1 MLGDEVRVA
10 LGMALERAR
19 QERHEFITLEHL
31 LLGLLHDPE
40 ASEILSACGADL
52 KKLEREVDAVLD
64 DFDSVPEGMEYEPTQ
79 TMSFRRVLQRAIM
92 HVQNSGKSPV
102 TGGNILVAMYGEPE
116 SDAVY
121 LLEQQGVGRL
131 DVVSYISHG
140 TRKDGKARETAS
152 PRGTGSDAEDPDA
165 GLSGDAL
172 ADFCTDLFDRA
183 EQGKI
188 DPLIGRDLEVERMI
202 HVLARRRK
210 NNPMVI
216 GDPGVGK
223 TAIVEG
229 LAKRIFEEQVPEFLE
244 GVRIYS
250 LDLGALMA
258 GTRYRGDFEDRLKGV
273 INELVD
279 DDKSILFIDE
289 IHMLVGAGATSGG
302 TMDASNLLK
311 PALSAGDMRVIGST
325 THEDYRQSFGKDK
338 ALARRFQTIDIVEP
352 SVDET
357 IQILTGL
364 SDRYARHHEL
374 MYTPDAIEACAR
386 LSAKHITGR
395 HLPDKAIDILDEV
408 GAAVR
413 LKGRD
418 RVTVEDVEETVAK
431 IARIPPKAVSTED
444 RDRLRNLEEDLKRVI
459 YGQDE
464 AVDAVT
470 TSIKMSRAGLG
481 HPDKPVGS
489 FLFAGPTGVGKTE
502 LARQLAQ
509 ALGVEFIRFD
519 MSEYMERHSV
529 SRLIGAPPG
538 YVGHDQGGQ
547 LTDAVHKTPHAVLV
561 MDEIEKAHQSIFNI
575 LLQIMDHGTLTD
587 NTGRKTDFRNVVLIM
602 TSNAGA
608 REAAKGSLGFVD
620 QQGAGRAEAELKR
633 IFPPEF
639 RNRLDA
645 IAWFNKLPEVV
656 IQRIVDK
663 FLLEVEGQLVERDV
677 TIEATEAARSFFS
690 KEGYKPEF
698 GAREMGRV
706 IQRHVKKP
714 LADLILFGSLK
725 DGGIAVVDYVDGE
738 VVITGR
744 PKGPPRPGPERDGVL
759 NATGEALDD
768 SDRDDDASASDT
780 SDSTPDASD
789 AQDAPPQD
797 EDADG

>member
-40 ASEILSACGADL
+40 ASEILAACGANL
-52 KKLEREVDAVLD
+52 KKLEAEVDAVLD
-64 DFDSVPEGMEYEPTQ
+64 GFDSVPPGMEYEPTQ
-79 TMSFRRVLQRAIM
+79 TMGFRRVLQRAIM
-92 HVQNSGKSPV
+92 HVQNSGKTPV

-140 TRKDGKARETAS
+140 TRKDGKAREVST
-152 PRGTGSDAEDPDA
+152 PRGTGPDAEDPDE

-172 ADFCTDLFDRA
+172 ADFCTNLYERA
-183 EQGKI
+183 EKGKI
-188 DPLIGRDLEVERMI
+188 DPLIGRELEIERMI
-202 HVLARRRK
+202 HILARRRK

-229 LAKRIFEEQVPEFLE
+229 LAKRIFEGGVPEFLE
-244 GVRIYS
+244 GVKIYS
-250 LDLGALMA
+250 LDLGSLMA

-279 DDKSILFIDE
+279 DDKAILFIDE

-311 PALSAGDMRVIGST
+311 PALSTGDMRVIGST

-338 ALARRFQTIDIVEP
+338 ALARRFQTIDVLEP
-352 SVDET
+352 TVDET
-357 IQILTGL
+357 VQILQGL
-364 SDRYARHHEL
+364 ADRYARHHEL
-374 MYTPDAIEACAR
+374 TYAPEAIEACAK

-408 GAAVR
+408 GAAAR
-413 LKGRD
+413 LKGKE
-418 RVTVEDVEETVAK
+418 RVEVEDVEETVAK

-444 RDRLRNLEEDLKRVI
+444 RDRLKNLEEDLKRVI
-459 YGQDE
+459 YGQSE
-464 AVDAVT
+464 AIDAVT
-470 TSIKMSRAGLG
+470 TAIKMSRAGLG
-481 HPDKPVGS
+481 PPDKPVGS

-502 LARQLAQ
+502 LARQLSQ
-509 ALGVEFIRFD
+509 ALGVDFIRFD

-547 LTDAVHKTPHAVLV
+547 LTDAVHKTPHCVLV
-561 MDEIEKAHQSIFNI
+561 MDEIEKAHPSIFNI

-587 NTGRKTDFRNVVLIM
+587 NTGRKTDFRNVILIM

-608 REAAKGSLGFVD
+608 REAAKGGLGFVEVA
-620 QQGAGRAEAELKR
+620 GAGRAEAELKR

-663 FLLEVEGQLVERDV
+663 FLLEVEGQLTERNV
-677 TIEATEAARSFFS
+677 TIEATEAARAFFA

-706 IQRHVKKP
+706 IQKHVKKP
-714 LADLILFGSLK
+714 LADLILFGELRN
-725 DGGIAVVDYVDGE
+725 GGIAVVDYVDGE
-738 VVITGR
+738 ITITGR
-744 PKGPPRPGPERDGVL
+744 PAGPPRPGPERDGIL
-759 NATGEALDD
+759 NATGEKLSEIDG
-768 SDRDDDASASDT
+768 
-780 SDSTPDASD
+780 
-789 AQDAPPQD
+789 
-797 EDADG
+797 EDGADGEDGEKKDEQAAD